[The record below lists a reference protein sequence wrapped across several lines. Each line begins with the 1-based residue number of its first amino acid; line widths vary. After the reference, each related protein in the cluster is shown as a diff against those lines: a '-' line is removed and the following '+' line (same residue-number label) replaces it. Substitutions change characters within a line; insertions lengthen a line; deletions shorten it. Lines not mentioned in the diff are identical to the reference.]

1 MVPVG
6 EECADSGDEGERLV
20 QHHMVAGLGDFDHGG
35 GAAEQVEHVL
45 ADFVGHEDRHLAA
58 HHGDYATFFH
68 SGGHWQKA
76 RENFWLDDA
85 AETFEQLTAI
95 VGAGK
100 VRKR

>member
-1 MVPVG
+1 MKRT
-6 EECADSGDEGERLV
+6 EMKQLI
-20 QHHMVAGLGDFDHGG
+20 
-35 GAAEQVEHVL
+35 
-45 ADFVGHEDRHLAA
+45 AA